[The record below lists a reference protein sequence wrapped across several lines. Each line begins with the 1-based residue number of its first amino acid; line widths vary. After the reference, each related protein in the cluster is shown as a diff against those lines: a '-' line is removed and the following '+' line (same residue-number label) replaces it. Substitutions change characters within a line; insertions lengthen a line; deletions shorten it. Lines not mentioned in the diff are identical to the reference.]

1 MAMQEL
7 ISLAG
12 RFWVLLVLA
21 ATPVAQAQVTRIAF
35 GSCAHQ
41 DRPQPLLK
49 LAASYRPDLFI
60 FLGDNIYGDTDNMDT
75 LRSKYQRWGAKQEF
89 KQLAASTRVLATWD
103 DHDFGRNDA
112 GRHYPYKEESKQVF
126 LDFFKEPLQS
136 ERRKHKGIYHSE
148 YMRVG
153 DRVVQV
159 ILLDNRTFRDDVLLY
174 DSSAVLPRKKYFYPL
189 DYQPHTSKDSTL
201 LGEEQW
207 QWLAEQLRQPAD
219 LRLICSGS
227 QFGIEFNGYEAW
239 ANYPHEQERLCRLI
253 RDTRAEG
260 VLFLTGDVHYGEISR
275 LRSPGMYPLYD
286 VTASGIT
293 SVWDFATPNI
303 NRIEGPVMDNNIGL
317 LSIRWERDPVIE
329 MELIDETG
337 NSRSSYTIKRSQ
349 LSFMTNPV
357 IAHRGAFKK
366 KGLPENSLASLREAI
381 RLNCAGSEFD
391 VRMTADSVLVVNHDA
406 QYNNYTI
413 ETTTYAVLAAQPLPN
428 GERLPTLLSYL
439 QAGKQE
445 KPSTRLILEIK
456 PTAQPSSE
464 RLGYIATS
472 VLKAVREAGVEAYT
486 EYISFDYNQLLAL
499 KERRK
504 NALVHYL
511 NGDRSPEQVAQDGI
525 DGIDYNYSVF
535 QKNPDWI
542 QQAKRYKLV
551 LNVWTVNYMSQ
562 LDWCL
567 GQGFDFITT
576 NEPELL
582 FGRIQ

>member
-1 MAMQEL
+1 
-7 ISLAG
+7 
-12 RFWVLLVLA
+12 
-21 ATPVAQAQVTRIAF
+21 
-35 GSCAHQ
+35 
-41 DRPQPLLK
+41 
-49 LAASYRPDLFI
+49 
-60 FLGDNIYGDTDNMDT
+60 
-75 LRSKYQRWGAKQEF
+75 
-89 KQLAASTRVLATWD
+89 
-103 DHDFGRNDA
+103 
-112 GRHYPYKEESKQVF
+112 
-126 LDFFKEPLQS
+126 
-136 ERRKHKGIYHSE
+136 
-148 YMRVG
+148 
-153 DRVVQV
+153 
-159 ILLDNRTFRDDVLLY
+159 
-174 DSSAVLPRKKYFYPL
+174 
-189 DYQPHTSKDSTL
+189 
-201 LGEEQW
+201 
-207 QWLAEQLRQPAD
+207 
-219 LRLICSGS
+219 
-227 QFGIEFNGYEAW
+227 
-239 ANYPHEQERLCRLI
+239 
-253 RDTRAEG
+253 
-260 VLFLTGDVHYGEISR
+260 
-275 LRSPGMYPLYD
+275 MYPLYD

-349 LSFMTNPV
+349 LSFMANPV

-499 KERRK
+499 KDRKK

-551 LNVWTVNYMSQ
+551 LNVWTVNDMSQ

-567 GQGFDFITT
+567 RQGFDFITT

>member
-153 DRVVQV
+153 DRVIQV

-189 DYQPHTSKDSTL
+189 DYKPHTSKDSTL

-349 LSFMTNPV
+349 LSFMANPV

-406 QYNNYTI
+406 EYNNYTI

-499 KERRK
+499 KERKK

-551 LNVWTVNYMSQ
+551 LNVWTVNDMSQ